1 MSKINFIFC
10 PTLWSNNSKTP
21 LSHVL
26 ETHLCYLQ
34 LQALYSFSTF
44 FFVKKAIS
52 ISWNHV
58 KTGHL
63 KKRQKYIQIFVMK
76 MFKKMVNFF
85 ICILPDYM
93 THDITKEIWKNMHFE
108 NITAGFPLRG
118 QNSLR

>member
-52 ISWNHV
+52 ISWNYV

-63 KKRQKYIQIFVMK
+63 KKRQKYIQISIK
-76 MFKKMVNFF
+76 NIFKKVVYYT
-85 ICILPDYM
+85 CILPDYM
-93 THDITKEIWKNMHFE
+93 AHDITKEFWKNSHFE
-108 NITAGFPLRG
+108 NMTAGFLLRC